1 MIAKL
6 TGRVE
11 VLSPTEIIV
20 DVNGVGY
27 EISIPFSTFE
37 KIENRKETSLYI
49 HTLHKEDQFR
59 LFGFITVHERDLFRT
74 LLNINGI
81 GPAMAISLLSGLSV
95 ERLVDAVKNQN
106 SGILTKIPGI
116 GKSKAEKLIF
126 ELSRKVKKLEQFSG
140 TGEEHVSAGND
151 AVEAL
156 MALGFEEQKSSKCV
170 SEILKN
176 NENMTIEELIKEAL
190 KILV

>member
-1 MIAKL
+1 MIARL
-6 TGRVE
+6 TGKVD

-27 EISIPFSTFE
+27 EVTIPFSTFE
-37 KIENRKETSLYI
+37 KIENKKEAVLHV

-59 LFGFITVHERDLFRT
+59 LFGFSSLNERDIFRI
-74 LLNINGI
+74 LLNVNGV

-106 SGILTKIPGI
+106 TGILTKIPGI

-126 ELSRKVKKLEQFSG
+126 ELSRKVKKLEEFSG
-140 TGEEHVSAGND
+140 ASSEGASTMGD
-151 AVEAL
+151 AVDAL
-156 MALGFEEQKSSKCV
+156 MALGFDENKASKCI
-170 SEILKN
+170 SEILKEG
-176 NENMTIEELIKEAL
+176 ENMTIEELIKEAL
-190 KILV
+190 KVLV